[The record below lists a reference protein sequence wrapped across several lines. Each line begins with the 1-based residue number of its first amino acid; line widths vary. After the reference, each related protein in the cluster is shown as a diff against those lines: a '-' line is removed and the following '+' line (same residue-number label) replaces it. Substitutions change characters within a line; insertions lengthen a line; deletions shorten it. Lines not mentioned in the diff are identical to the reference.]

1 MQTRS
6 LVLSLAVA
14 SCLATAGAAAA
25 ETAAPNTAEWT
36 CSKCPFGESYEA
48 TAELGGAYVDESS
61 AKFGDYTGLDQ
72 EGGYVLAD
80 AEGRYVGESGYD
92 LSYELTDLG
101 LDSRAIRFEGG
112 RQGAYDFSL
121 FYDRV
126 PHYIWDTTRSPFGR
140 IGSQQLTCPPTRC
153 MAAAPPA

>member
-25 ETAAPNTAEWT
+25 ETATPNTAEWT
-36 CSKCPFGESYEA
+36 CSKCPFGKSYEA
-48 TAELGGAYVDESS
+48 TADLGGAYVDESS

-101 LDSRAIRFEGG
+101 LDSRAIRLEGG
-112 RQGAYDFSL
+112 RQGA
-121 FYDRV
+121 
-126 PHYIWDTTRSPFGR
+126 TTSACSTTACRTTSGTPPGARS
-140 IGSQQLTCPPTRC
+140 
-153 MAAAPPA
+153 AASAASS